1 MTAAPSNAPKVSVI
15 MRSKNSDWVI
25 GQSLGALFSQSFRD
39 FELIVVDS
47 GSKDRTLEIVRQY
60 PSKLIEIE
68 ASSYFPGAVLNMA
81 VEHAKSDLFVY
92 LNSDGVL
99 LSPESLARLVAAFDG
114 PGVHAAFGRQLPRP
128 DAHTWVRRDY
138 AASFPERGPA
148 PPWMKMSLVFSA
160 MRRSAWEEHPFY
172 VDAWAS
178 EDTEWG
184 TWAAANG
191 RKVEYVADAICMHS
205 HNYTLRE
212 IYGRRFVEG
221 EADAFIYRDRASIAS
236 ESAAFARAIAR
247 DAVVHLSAWDFDG
260 LVKAPARRAVF
271 HWAYYKGHCHGEARI
286 ARGDTDASAGQQIVL
301 TRHSEAGR

>member
-1 MTAAPSNAPKVSVI
+1 MTAKPNISVI

-25 GQSLGALFSQSFRD
+25 GQALGALFSQSFRD

-60 PSKLIEIE
+60 PCELIEIE
-68 ASSYFPGAVLNMA
+68 AAAYFPGAVLNSA
-81 VEHAKSDLFVY
+81 VQHANSDLFVY

-99 LSPESLARLVAAFDG
+99 LSPDSLARLVAAFDD
-114 PGVHAAFGRQLPRP
+114 PGVQAAFGRQLPRP

-138 AASFPERGPA
+138 TTSFPERGSA

-160 MRRSAWEEHPFY
+160 MRRCAWEEHPFY
-172 VDAWAS
+172 LDAWAS
-178 EDTEWG
+178 EDSEWG

-191 RKVEYVADAICMHS
+191 RKVAYVADAICMHS

-221 EADAFIYRDRASIAS
+221 EANAFIYRDSASLAG
-236 ESAAFARAIAR
+236 EAAAFVRAVAR
-247 DAVVHLSAWDFDG
+247 DSVAHLVAMDTGG

-271 HWAYYKGHCHGEARI
+271 HWAHYKGHRHGEARI
-286 ARGDTDASAGQQIVL
+286 SRGDTDASTGQQIVL
-301 TRHSEAGR
+301 ARHSEADG